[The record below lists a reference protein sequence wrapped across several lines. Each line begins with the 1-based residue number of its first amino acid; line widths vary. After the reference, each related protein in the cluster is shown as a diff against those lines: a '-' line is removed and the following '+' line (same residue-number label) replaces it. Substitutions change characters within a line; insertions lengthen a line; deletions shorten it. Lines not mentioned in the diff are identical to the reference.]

1 MMLHNAGLQGACLES
16 ASMRRSAPQ
25 LLAEFVCRSEFVSM
39 ARENQALLTK
49 SRWRL
54 MLSGG
59 AAAFI
64 NRKQLLLELP
74 VDASVKELLQL
85 VLVGRREGLWF
96 SQCAPEYMYWNEK
109 GLKIAM
115 GLETPGRQQTSI
127 FIFTEPSI

>member
-1 MMLHNAGLQGACLES
+1 
-16 ASMRRSAPQ
+16 
-25 LLAEFVCRSEFVSM
+25 
-39 ARENQALLTK
+39 
-49 SRWRL
+49 

-74 VDASVKELLQL
+74 LDASVKELLQL
-85 VLVGRREGLWF
+85 VLLGRREDCGF
-96 SQCAPEYMYWNEK
+96 QCAPEYTYWNEK

-127 FIFTEPSI
+127 FIFTEPSV